1 MRANLG
7 PLIVLSSALLLIAA
21 VHVRAVER
29 DEVVGGQRVNVMP
42 EAYRPVAWVQI
53 GDSFCTGTM
62 VSPEWVLTA
71 AHCLNDL
78 VPGDPVRVVF
88 GTLSIRESIRIERE
102 VVEAVVHP
110 RFNRRAAKRGFDA
123 ALLKLESP
131 VLGIAPVWVGPIDVS
146 IGQTATAVGY
156 GIYSMRHQQFGDLNE
171 GGLEIRLLTSRAIVA
186 VASPAMGCAGD
197 SGGPLFV
204 TDPRAGLT
212 QIGIASFGDPNCS
225 TYGVFTRIS
234 SVRDWMTTVIDGTA
248 PRSE

>member
-7 PLIVLSSALLLIAA
+7 SLVVLSTALLLLAA
-21 VHVRAVER
+21 MDIQAVGR
-29 DEVVGGQRVNVMP
+29 DEIVGGQRVNVMP

-53 GDSFCTGTM
+53 GPSFCTGTM

-71 AHCLNDL
+71 AHCLNDF

-88 GTLSIRESIRIERE
+88 DSLSIRESVRVERE

-123 ALLKLESP
+123 ALLKLDSP

-156 GIYSMRHQQFGDLNE
+156 GIYSMRHQRFGDLNE
-171 GGLEIRLLTSRAIVA
+171 GGLEIRVLTSRAIAA
-186 VASPAMGCAGD
+186 VAGPAMGCAGD

-234 SVRDWMTTVIDGTA
+234 VISEWMTAVIDGTA
-248 PRSE
+248 PSSE